1 MQHALK
7 SGVFLLTI
15 TQVINLEL
23 TAGIYYDDLVERCK
37 QGSSLSFK
45 ELYLQYVKAMYN
57 TCFRIVNNA
66 ADAED
71 IVQES
76 FIDAFRNIH
85 GFNYQSTFGAW
96 MKRIVINK
104 SINHLRN
111 KKLKLVDIGQT
122 NIGELQN
129 DEPVNEE
136 EIKFKVSEIS
146 AAVSRL
152 PDGYRTVFTLSAFE
166 GYDYEEI
173 SEILKI
179 SESTARTQY
188 HRAKKQLLHLLKWR
202 VQ

>member
-1 MQHALK
+1 M
-7 SGVFLLTI
+7 
-15 TQVINLEL
+15 EL
-23 TAGIYYDDLVERCK
+23 TASIYYDDLVEKCK

-45 ELYLQYVKAMYN
+45 ELYLQYAKAMFN
-57 TCFRIVNNA
+57 TCLRIINNV

-76 FIDAFRNIH
+76 FIDAFRNID

-96 MKRIVINK
+96 IKRIVINK

-111 KKLKLVDIGQT
+111 KKLKLVDISQT
-122 NIGELQN
+122 NINEQDNEEG
-129 DEPVNEE
+129 VNEE
-136 EIKFKVSEIS
+136 EIQFKVSEIK
-146 AAVSRL
+146 AAVRRL

-179 SESTARTQY
+179 SESTVRTQY
-188 HRAKKQLLHLLKWR
+188 HRAKKQLLLFLKWR

>member
-1 MQHALK
+1 
-7 SGVFLLTI
+7 
-15 TQVINLEL
+15 VINLEL

-57 TCFRIVNNA
+57 TCLRMVNNA

-76 FIDAFRNIH
+76 FIDAFRNID

-111 KKLKLVDIGQT
+111 KKLKLVEIGQT
-122 NIGELQN
+122 NIGELEN
-129 DEPVNEE
+129 EEPVNEE
-136 EIKFKVSEIS
+136 EMKFKVSEIK

>member
-1 MQHALK
+1 VNA
-7 SGVFLLTI
+7 
-15 TQVINLEL
+15 LEL
-23 TAGIYYDDLVERCK
+23 TASIYYDSLVERCK
-37 QGSSLSFK
+37 QGNSLSFK
-45 ELYLQYVKAMYN
+45 ELYLQYAKAMFN
-57 TCFRIVNNA
+57 TSLRIVNNA

-76 FIDAFRNIH
+76 FIDAFRNIE

-111 KKLKLVDIGQT
+111 KKLKLVDIAQT
-122 NIGELQN
+122 NIGEME
-129 DEPVNEE
+129 DEEPINEE
-136 EIKFKVSEIS
+136 EIKFKVSEIK
-146 AAVSRL
+146 AAVTRL
-152 PDGYRTVFTLSAFE
+152 PDGYRTVFTLAAFE

-173 SEILKI
+173 SEILNI
-179 SESTARTQY
+179 SGSTARTQY